1 MRFNQYTWNL
11 YKNSPEG
18 EATISSFSDR
28 KEWIE
33 KEQILE
39 KYNPRLKDSF
49 NKIPS
54 VIYWSVFG
62 VIKYQNMK
70 I

>member
-33 KEQILE
+33 EEQIVLI
-39 KYNPRLKDSF
+39 
-49 NKIPS
+49 KIPS

>member
-49 NKIPS
+49 K
-54 VIYWSVFG
+54 
-62 VIKYQNMK
+62 
-70 I
+70 